1 MREACSLQHFT
12 RRDEACR
19 IKTEF
24 RVLATAGRPFA
35 SAFAIKT
42 YTNADVRFD
51 AHFLCR
57 ANRLLKL
64 FEFFC
69 NDHDFFVQFAPKQSD
84 PDKGFIF
91 VAVADDK
98 TFGVFMHGQGGDQ
111 LWFASSFK
119 AKMKLFAGIDD
130 LLDDLTQLVDLN
142 RKNAAIFVFVIEL
155 SYRHLKRAVDRL
167 DAVTQQVLKPNHQG
181 ETEISYACFVN
192 YCQQVDAATIILQ
205 RSCLDVA
212 RAIHRK
218 IALAPTIHIVC
229 SDGRLEVPL
238 SFHFGSF
245 TRHKIRET
253 HIQSLI

>member
-24 RVLATAGRPFA
+24 RVLATAGRPFT

-51 AHFLCR
+51 ANFLCG

-69 NDHDFFVQFAPKQSD
+69 NDHDFLAQFAPKQRD
-84 PDKGFIF
+84 PDEGFVF
-91 VAVADDK
+91 VAVANDK
-98 TFGVFMHGQGGDQ
+98 AFGVFMHGQRSDQ

-130 LLDDLTQLVDLN
+130 LLDHLTQLVDLN
-142 RKNAAIFVFVIEL
+142 RKNAAVFIFVIEL
-155 SYRHLKRAVDRL
+155 SYRILKRAVDRL

-181 ETEISYACFVN
+181 KTEVSRACLIN
-192 YCQQVDAATIILQ
+192 YCQQIDGPTIIAQ
-205 RSCLDVA
+205 
-212 RAIHRK
+212 
-218 IALAPTIHIVC
+218 
-229 SDGRLEVPL
+229 VPL
-238 SFHFGSF
+238 RDEQNGDRGAGTGSF
-245 TRHKIRET
+245 TDERRLRSVYRE
-253 HIQSLI
+253 Q